1 MAIDSADKRASVLND
16 GFCVIL
22 PIPDGTIDTADR
34 QHLGWV
40 YRGIAAGASVVSD
53 LIKAIT
59 LQTVELT
66 ALPFKNPILKHEYT
80 E

>member
-34 QHLGWV
+34 QHVGWV
-40 YRGIAAGASVVSD
+40 YRGILAGASVVSE

-59 LQTVELT
+59 LQTVQLT
-66 ALPFKNPILKHEYT
+66 ELPFKTSVLKHEYT
-80 E
+80 C